1 MDAANT
7 RCVPMLNLRCDRAD
21 PPPLARCFSLS
32 TGVCGVWN
40 GDLGSKRA
48 LGGFG
53 RRHIVSTVYAGYDVA
68 VYAVYRPRGG
78 R

>member
-21 PPPLARCFSLS
+21 PPPLARWFSLS

-48 LGGFG
+48 LGEYG
-53 RRHIVSTVYAGYDVA
+53 RRYIVSTVYAGYAVA